1 MIDDA
6 RLDKLRTAIGDLE
19 EPTALDIIENILS
32 MSPAAEDLDKTIR
45 ALQGGMD
52 TVGERFQSGEYFLA
66 EMLFAADVINQI
78 MPKIIAMLKDAK
90 GHKALGTIL
99 IGTVKGDVHDIGKNL
114 MAVLLRAAAFE
125 VVDLGIDV
133 PPTNFIAAIK
143 EHNPTIVG
151 LSGLLTLS
159 IDPMKKTIDAIEEA
173 DLRDRVKIIIGGNP
187 VTENIHNMV
196 GSDHWTN
203 NAAEGVSICKRMG
216 AELRW

>member
-6 RLDKLRTAIGDLE
+6 QLNKLGTAIADLD
-19 EPTALDIIENILS
+19 EPTALEMAESILA
-32 MSPAAEDLDKTIR
+32 MSPAPEDLDKTIQ

-52 TVGERFQSGEYFLA
+52 TVGERFKNGTYFLA

-78 MPKIIAMLKDAK
+78 MPKIISMLDAT
-90 GHKALGTIL
+90 GDRKALGKII

-133 PPTNFIAAIK
+133 SPAGFVEAIK
-143 EHNPTIVG
+143 EHNPMIVG

-159 IDPMKKTIDAIEEA
+159 IDPMKETVDAIKGA
-173 DLRDRVKIIIGGNP
+173 SLRDQVKIIIGGNP

-196 GSDHWTN
+196 GSDNWTN
-203 NAAEGVSICKRMG
+203 NAAEGISICQKW
-216 AELRW
+216 AEV